1 MSILGQLDTAVQP
14 DEPIDTTRPPYG
26 SGIPPAT
33 WEAICR
39 DVIRLSPEMSFF
51 WPLWTRLSKKHL
63 RRYCGRSGADPYSGT
78 VFYALFNL
86 YCESGGQGTP
96 WEPWPEDRQQA
107 AKARRRVQ

>member
-39 DVIRLSPEMSFF
+39 DVIRLSPETSFF
-51 WPLWTRLSKKHL
+51 WPLWCLIGKQHL
-63 RRYCGRSGADPYSGT
+63 KRYAGLSGADAFSGT
-78 VFYALFNL
+78 VFYRLFDL
-86 YCESGGQGTP
+86 YCESGGQGYAFV
-96 WEPWPEDRQQA
+96 EAAEDRRA
-107 AKARRRVQ
+107 EREGRPA